1 MLPGKAFEAAYVLVP
16 GFEKKPEGMFD
27 VLAVVVICLKLR
39 VVHGLSGNEYGF
51 EFDPY
56 NW

>member
-56 NW
+56 N